1 MEILTKRPDDMSFK
15 DYRDHLKEQKAWI
28 NNKKK
33 GELYYL
39 SAQIFYAPEDK
50 NKLFGLRETFP
61 PFRGN
66 VKKDLTNPITK
77 TE

>member
-1 MEILTKRPDDMSFK
+1 MEILTKRPDDMSFV
-15 DYRDHLKEQKAWI
+15 DYRNHLKEQKAWVK
-28 NNKKK
+28 NKKK

-50 NKLFGLRETFP
+50 NKLFGLRETYP
-61 PFRGN
+61 PFRGS
-66 VKKDLTNPITK
+66 VKKDLINPITK